1 MLLKMVW
8 LVHRSANDAPVVI
21 CTQTGSFPLHGLTL
35 TFCKHFSSARF
46 PAPTQFLHCRSSS
59 SSLIRSTNRHK
70 NYFSI
75 YYKRAVAILFWQI
88 RKNSK
93 ETVSAR
99 EYPSCCKCQRLQ
111 VWMSYLLKFSLNT
124 ATGKKV
130 GSFSA
135 PRKSRLVGVRCTFVA
150 SFLNPLT
157 HFKQIIKAKF
167 VTGSHPGTASV

>member
-1 MLLKMVW
+1 MLLNMVW
-8 LVHRSANDAPVVI
+8 LVHRSANDAPLSST

-46 PAPTQFLHCRSSS
+46 PTPTQFLHWSSSS

-75 YYKRAVAILFWQI
+75 YYKCAVAILFWEI

-93 ETVSAR
+93 ETGSAR
-99 EYPSCCKCQRLQ
+99 EYPSCCKFQRLQ
-111 VWMSYLLKFSLNT
+111 VLMSYLVKFLWT
-124 ATGKKV
+124 LRLAKKLG
-130 GSFSA
+130 GS
-135 PRKSRLVGVRCTFVA
+135 PRKSRSLGVRCTFVA
-150 SFLNPLT
+150 SFLNPLI

-167 VTGSHPGTASV
+167 VTGSHPGTPSV